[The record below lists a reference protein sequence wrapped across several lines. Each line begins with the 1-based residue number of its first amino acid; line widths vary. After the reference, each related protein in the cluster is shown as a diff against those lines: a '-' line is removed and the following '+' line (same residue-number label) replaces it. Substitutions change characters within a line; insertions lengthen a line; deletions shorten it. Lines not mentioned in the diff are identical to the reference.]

1 MRHGA
6 SLIKDDEKTS
16 QNDEFGVPNGHLTKK
31 GRAETFRIGR
41 ERRREYI
48 EKKLFP
54 HKYNA
59 SSFLT
64 LTSFAPKSR
73 DTGERMIRGM
83 FPLYDLENRR
93 EVLYHTDG
101 TPIRSTTF
109 DHIMQEIY
117 YESGEKVC
125 LPGPV

>member
-1 MRHGA
+1 
-6 SLIKDDEKTS
+6 
-16 QNDEFGVPNGHLTKK
+16 
-31 GRAETFRIGR
+31 
-41 ERRREYI
+41 
-48 EKKLFP
+48 
-54 HKYNA
+54 
-59 SSFLT
+59 
-64 LTSFAPKSR
+64 
-73 DTGERMIRGM
+73 MIRGM

-93 EVLYHTDG
+93 EVLYITDG